1 MNWLKRTLL
10 ATGIAAAASTGG
22 PGMASG
28 DPLAPYLWE
37 SRPILVFAPDR
48 HDPRFRDQLGR
59 FSMHRA
65 EYRDRE
71 VVVVE
76 IAGQLM
82 RPEGKALPHAP
93 DMRRRFGVSPDAFT
107 VILIGKDGTE
117 KLRLGEVTD
126 PQVFYEAIEA
136 MPMRQEEEVKTGG

>member
-1 MNWLKRTLL
+1 MNWLERTIL
-10 ATGIAAAASTGG
+10 ATGLCAAASTGIAG
-22 PGMASG
+22 GAAA
-28 DPLAPYLWE
+28 DPLAAFLWE

-48 HDPRFRDQLGR
+48 HDPQLREQMGR

-71 VVVVE
+71 VIVVE

-82 RPEGKALPHAP
+82 RAQGRAVPHAP
-93 DMRRRFGVSPDAFT
+93 EMRARFGVPGDAFT

-117 KLRLGEVTD
+117 KLRTGEVTD
-126 PQVFYEAIEA
+126 PRVFYQAIDA
-136 MPMRQEEEVKTGG
+136 MPMRQQETRGE